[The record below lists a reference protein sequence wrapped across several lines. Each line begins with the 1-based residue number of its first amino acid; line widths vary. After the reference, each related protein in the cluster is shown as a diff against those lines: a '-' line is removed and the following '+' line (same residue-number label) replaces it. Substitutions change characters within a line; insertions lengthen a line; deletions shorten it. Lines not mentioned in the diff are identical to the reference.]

1 MTYLLPQK
9 KLLMMASSSGVV
21 DVCFLDC
28 FVCVPACAIRKR
40 LNTLNLDVSW
50 CCMCTM
56 SEAKVLSKNGP
67 TLSVGC
73 INPPDPPVSVFPGVL
88 SVPAVPSMSVVPP
101 DPPVLEVPAFPSVLE
116 VPVVPSVP
124 AVPVRYSPLLRGE
137 AARMFLNKKKRG
149 LCYGAEYVC
158 EYDSDV
164 EYIPPRKLLR
174 SEILDVE

>member
-1 MTYLLPQK
+1 MNDIFFATKK

-40 LNTLNLDVSW
+40 LNTRNLDVSW
-50 CCMCTM
+50 CCMCTL

-73 INPPDPPVSVFPGVL
+73 MNPPDPPVSVFPGVL
-88 SVPAVPSMSVVPP
+88 AFPEVPSISVVPP
-101 DPPVLEVPAFPSVLE
+101 DPPIPS
-116 VPVVPSVP
+116 VPVVPPIPS
-124 AVPVRYSPLLRGE
+124 VPVRSMPLLRGE
-137 AARMFLNKKKRG
+137 ETRVFLQKKKRG